1 VTIAGIPPWVVGCL
15 HILEAGSQ
23 DAHQVFEAL
32 VAAVR
37 DLGGADGAAV
47 VSWHEV
53 SPQPLVSSG
62 PAPTVPPRRLP
73 DLVTAYDGAW
83 IVSIPVQG
91 EIDLLAW
98 RLNPRVEFQAE
109 EIEMLRLLAMLAAT
123 AVGLPQDALSS
134 LYRVARKL
142 LGSKDLEEVL
152 LDVVTTAAQVLRS
165 EMVGVFLVATDGET
179 LEAKAV
185 VGHRTVDTA
194 RLKVR
199 KGQGLV
205 GYVFG
210 IGAIYRVNDW
220 TTDPVITKEFLR
232 IANMEGTRSA
242 IGAPM
247 DVDGQTVGVLAA
259 WRRRRSVF
267 SDSDAELIRAL
278 ADLGAVAVQRAVAA
292 QAMQDMSKS
301 LVDVNSELARH
312 VQEAEHALRIHERL
326 TRIVVDGAELPTLL
340 QALRDITGKDVAILG
355 FEGTIIQTGAD
366 WLADLIRTQRKRKH
380 KAHSVGATASLL
392 GPDSQ
397 DRHAVVVKILSGG
410 IEWGELAVSSA
421 SRPVALD
428 ILAAEQ
434 AATAC
439 AVLLSRQDAV
449 AAAVRRLESEFVWD
463 LLEGRIDSDAEAIV
477 RAHQLARELPRVSR
491 VVLLS
496 AGPSALKPV
505 GHRPS
510 PEQIEQPS
518 LELARRVADLL
529 DSHGIH
535 ARSGWRGQILAM
547 IIPDTG
553 SADDTRQLCAEIV
566 ALGRKRADV
575 ATIGVSAPV
584 TAITQYPA
592 AFRQA
597 AHAMRVSSPG
607 DKSVLLFEDLGVLQF
622 LIEPAERADFDL
634 YLERVLGAL
643 MDYDRKHGSNLV
655 GSLAAYLDSD
665 CHLQRAAAALFIHH
679 KTMSYRLTRISALTG
694 LQLDSQED
702 RFRLHLALKILE
714 LRHAADGSR

>member
-1 VTIAGIPPWVVGCL
+1 
-15 HILEAGSQ
+15 
-23 DAHQVFEAL
+23 
-32 VAAVR
+32 
-37 DLGGADGAAV
+37 
-47 VSWHEV
+47 
-53 SPQPLVSSG
+53 
-62 PAPTVPPRRLP
+62 
-73 DLVTAYDGAW
+73 
-83 IVSIPVQG
+83 
-91 EIDLLAW
+91 
-98 RLNPRVEFQAE
+98 
-109 EIEMLRLLAMLAAT
+109 
-123 AVGLPQDALSS
+123 
-134 LYRVARKL
+134 
-142 LGSKDLEEVL
+142 
-152 LDVVTTAAQVLRS
+152 
-165 EMVGVFLVATDGET
+165 
-179 LEAKAV
+179 V

-194 RLKVR
+194 RLRVK

-205 GYVFG
+205 GHVFQV
-210 IGAIYRVNDW
+210 GAIHRVDDW
-220 TTDPVITKEFLR
+220 GTDPVITKEFLR
-232 IANMEGTRSA
+232 IANTEGTRSA

-247 DVDGQTVGVLAA
+247 DVEGQTVGVLAA

-267 SDSDAELIRAL
+267 SESDAELIRAM

-301 LVDVNSELARH
+301 LVDVNSELAHH

-326 TRIVVDGAELPTLL
+326 TRIVVDGAELQTLL
-340 QALRDITGKDVAILG
+340 QALRDITGKDVAIVG
-355 FEGTIIQTGAD
+355 FEGTVIQTGAD
-366 WLADLIRTQRKRKH
+366 WLADLIRAQRARKH
-380 KAHSVGATASLL
+380 KVQSVGATASLL
-392 GPDSQ
+392 GPDGQ
-397 DRHAVVVKILSGG
+397 ERHAVVVKILSGG
-410 IEWGELAVSSA
+410 IEWGELAISSA

-428 ILAAEQ
+428 VLAAEQ

-496 AGPSALKPV
+496 AGPAGCQAYGS
-505 GHRPS
+505 RPS
-510 PEQIEQPS
+510 PEQIERPGPD
-518 LELARRVADLL
+518 LAKRVADLL
-529 DSHGIH
+529 DSHGVH
-535 ARSGWRGQILAM
+535 ARLGWRGQILAM
-547 IIPDTG
+547 IIPDAG
-553 SADDTRQLCAEIV
+553 SADDTRRLCTEIV
-566 ALGRKRADV
+566 ERGRKGADG

-597 AHAMRVSSPG
+597 THAMRISSPG
-607 DKSVLLFEDLGVLQF
+607 DKSVLLFEDLGLLQF

-643 MDYDRKHGSNLV
+643 IDYDRKHGSNLV
-655 GSLAAYLDSD
+655 GTLAAYLDSD
-665 CHLQRAAAALFIHH
+665 CHLQHAAAALFIHH
-679 KTMSYRLTRISALTG
+679 KTMSYRLARISTLTG